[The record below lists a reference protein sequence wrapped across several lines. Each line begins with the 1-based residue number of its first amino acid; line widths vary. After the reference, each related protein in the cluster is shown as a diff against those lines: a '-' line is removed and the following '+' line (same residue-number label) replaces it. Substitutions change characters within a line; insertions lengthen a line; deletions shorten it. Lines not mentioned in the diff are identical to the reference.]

1 MPTIGIISDTHKL
14 VRAEAREQL
23 RGVDLIVH
31 AGDIGSL
38 QVIEQLTEI
47 APVKAI
53 RGNID
58 KDPWADQFPHDDV
71 IEVDGTT
78 LYVLHNL
85 SDIEIDPTAAGFQV
99 VISGHSHSPK
109 IERKDGVLYINPGSA
124 GPRRFKLPIALAMLT
139 IKRGKLTATI
149 EELAI
154 EP

>member
-1 MPTIGIISDTHKL
+1 MKTIGIISDTHKL

-23 RGVDLIVH
+23 RGVDLIIH

-38 QVIEQLTEI
+38 QVIEQLQEI
-47 APVKAI
+47 APVKAV

-58 KDPWADQFPHDDV
+58 KGPWADQFPQDSV
-71 IEVDGTT
+71 IEMGGAT

-85 SDIEIDPTAAGFQV
+85 SDIAIDPMAAGFQA
-99 VISGHSHSPK
+99 VISGHSHRPK
-109 IERKDGVLYINPGSA
+109 IDRKDGVLYINPGSA

-149 EELAI
+149 EELGI
-154 EP
+154 ES